1 MAVALIYSQ
10 SGGGKTVNSTL
21 VKGGFLEVSRGQII
35 EHEPKGRN
43 LLLCSDNSSIS
54 LNSFDRP
61 NLDILPVWNW
71 LEKDNE
77 GKDQENINRTF
88 EDAAMSKKYDNVIF
102 DNVTSIFNNAI
113 LEMDE
118 SGKFKDM
125 RQAYS
130 LIYNGLRRLSIRA
143 AQAQVN
149 VIFTAWHETEDI
161 TLPDGKVA
169 RRIQPK
175 LPGKILDD
183 FTGMCNIVA
192 YINSVEKEGK
202 KIWYYKLEGNMLLYA
217 KDQIFNRKSC
227 MPEDLFSRENR
238 EGKK

>member
-1 MAVALIYSQ
+1 MAVALAYSQ
-10 SGGGKTVNSTL
+10 SGGGKTVNATL

-35 EHEPKGRN
+35 EHEPRGKN
-43 LLLCSDNSSIS
+43 LLMCSDNSSIS
-54 LNSFDRP
+54 LNNFDRP

-71 LEKDNE
+71 LDKDKE
-77 GKDQENINRTF
+77 GKTQENLNEIF
-88 EDAAMSKKYDNVIF
+88 EETASSKKYDTIIM

-113 LEMDE
+113 LELDE
-118 SGKFKDM
+118 SGKFKDP
-125 RQAYS
+125 RQAYQ

-149 VIFTAWHETEDI
+149 VLFTAWHDAEDI

-169 RRIQPK
+169 KRTQPK

-183 FTGMCNIVA
+183 FTGMCNIVG
-192 YINSVEKEGK
+192 YINCVEKEGK

-227 MPEDLFSRENR
+227 MPEDLFNKEV
-238 EGKK
+238 KK